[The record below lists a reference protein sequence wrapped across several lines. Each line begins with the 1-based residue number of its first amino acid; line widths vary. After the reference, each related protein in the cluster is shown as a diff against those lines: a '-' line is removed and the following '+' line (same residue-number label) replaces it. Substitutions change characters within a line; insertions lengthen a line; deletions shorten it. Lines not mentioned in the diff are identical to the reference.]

1 MNAQVLISVNCYI
14 FGQLSRSG
22 IACSLSLPKIEIEGE
37 EDFPIQVHSACVIF
51 IAATVIFIFSTA
63 SHIAG
68 VMPLTIKPLNNNYL

>member
-22 IACSLSLPKIEIEGE
+22 IAWAQSLPKIEIEGE

-51 IAATVIFIFSTA
+51 IAVTVIFIFSTA
-63 SHIAG
+63 IHTAG
-68 VMPLTIKPLNNNYL
+68 VMPPINKAINNNRL

>member
-22 IACSLSLPKIEIEGE
+22 IAWAQSLPKIEIEGE

-51 IAATVIFIFSTA
+51 IAVTVIFIFSTT
-63 SHIAG
+63 SLVAG
-68 VMPLTIKPLNNNYL
+68 VMPVTNKSINNNML